1 MIWGCVYYL
10 FYTKKIFAKKKI
22 FSLLSPRTGTALVP
36 VRYYYTR
43 FQPNRTCTEEKH
55 RDDEEKRRAEEDDG
69 GGDR

>member
-22 FSLLSPRTGTALVP
+22 FSLLSPRTALVP
-36 VRYYYTR
+36 VRYYYQVPTE
-43 FQPNRTCTEEKH
+43 PHLTEEKH